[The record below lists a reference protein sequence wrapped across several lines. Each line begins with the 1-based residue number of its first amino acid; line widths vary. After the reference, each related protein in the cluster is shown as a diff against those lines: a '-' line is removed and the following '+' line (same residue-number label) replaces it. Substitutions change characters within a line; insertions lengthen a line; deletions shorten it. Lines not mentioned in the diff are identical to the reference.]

1 MEQWDYNVQCKAKLF
16 FSGKF
21 MCAIYG
27 AISLKDS
34 VNVFDIA
41 KMGSL
46 LKHRGPDA
54 SAIIDFGPNNT
65 FNRFDFSPKNLN
77 SKSPLLDSKKK
88 LLLATTDYL
97 F

>member
-1 MEQWDYNVQCKAKLF
+1 
-16 FSGKF
+16 

-34 VNVFDIA
+34 IDVFDIA

-54 SAIIDFGPNNT
+54 SAIIDFGQDNT

-77 SKSPLLDSKKK
+77 SKNPLLYSKKK
-88 LLLATTDYL
+88 NCHWPQ
-97 F
+97 